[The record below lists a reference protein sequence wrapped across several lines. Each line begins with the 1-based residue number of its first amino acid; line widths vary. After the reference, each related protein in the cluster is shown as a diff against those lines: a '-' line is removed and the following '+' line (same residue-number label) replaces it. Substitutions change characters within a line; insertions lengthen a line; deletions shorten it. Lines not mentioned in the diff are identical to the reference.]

1 VNVVNYLR
9 VSSLGQK
16 DGDGFERQQ
25 KVVKTFCE
33 AHKLVSLA
41 EFSDSITGT
50 SDAVD
55 RPQFA
60 DMMGFISKRNSSL
73 NGSQVHAIV
82 VERMDRLARDLM
94 VSEMLLKSVRECG
107 LQVFSADQGA
117 LTDMASDGGDPTR
130 VLVRQLMG
138 AIAQWEKSVLV
149 KKLKLARDRIKAS
162 GKHCEGTKPFG
173 YCAAEKPILE
183 IILDLHN
190 GRTEGKWESERK
202 NFSEIARLLNSMDAR
217 TRSGR
222 PFKPQNVRMIITNH
236 NNKQKAKS

>member
-1 VNVVNYLR
+1 VNVVSYLR
-9 VSSLGQK
+9 VSSLGQT
-16 DGDGFERQQ
+16 DGDGFDRQADVVSKFCSAHSLKSQ
-25 KVVKTFCE
+25 YCYREKV
-33 AHKLVSLA
+33 
-41 EFSDSITGT
+41 TGT

-55 RPQFA
+55 RPEFA
-60 DMMGFISKRNSSL
+60 RMMEYISLTKINPDDEPI
-73 NGSQVHAIV
+73 GAIV

-94 VSEMLLKSVRECG
+94 VSEMLLKAVRECG
-107 LQVFSADQGA
+107 VQVFSADQGA

-162 GKHCEGTKPFG
+162 GRHCEGTKPYG
-173 YCAAEKPILE
+173 HCAAEKPLLDVILNARA
-183 IILDLHN
+183 N
-190 GRTEGKWESERK
+190 GG

-222 PFKPQNVRMIITNH
+222 QFKPQNVRMIITNH
-236 NNKQKAKS
+236 NKNKQKRNQ

>member
-1 VNVVNYLR
+1 
-9 VSSLGQK
+9 
-16 DGDGFERQQ
+16 
-25 KVVKTFCE
+25 
-33 AHKLVSLA
+33 
-41 EFSDSITGT
+41 
-50 SDAVD
+50 VD

-60 DMMGFISKRNSSL
+60 KMMEFIAHNDCPIK
-73 NGSQVHAIV
+73 AIV

-162 GKHCEGTKPFG
+162 GKHCEGTKPYGSMAGEIGFLKLMLQWF
-173 YCAAEKPILE
+173 YAE
-183 IILDLHN
+183 
-190 GRTEGKWESERK
+190 GK
-202 NFSEIARLLNSMDAR
+202 NFSEIAMLLNSMDAR

-222 PFKPQNVRMIITNH
+222 IFKPQNVRMIITNH

>member
-1 VNVVNYLR
+1 MNVVSYLR

-25 KVVKTFCE
+25 KVVKTFSE

-60 DMMGFISKRNSSL
+60 EMMGFISKRNSSL
-73 NGSQVHAIV
+73 NSSQVHAIV

-162 GKHCEGTKPFG
+162 GKHCEGTKPYGSMAGEIGFLKLMLQWF
-173 YCAAEKPILE
+173 YAE
-183 IILDLHN
+183 
-190 GRTEGKWESERK
+190 GK
-202 NFSEIARLLNSMDAR
+202 NFSEIAMLLNSMDAR

-222 PFKPQNVRMIITNH
+222 IFKPQNVRMIITNH

>member
-1 VNVVNYLR
+1 MNVVNYLR

-16 DGDGFERQQ
+16 DGDGFERQADAL
-25 KVVKTFCE
+25 KRFCD
-33 AHKLVSLA
+33 AHSLTRVTA
-41 EFSDSITGT
+41 FHESCTGT

-60 DMMGFISKRNSSL
+60 KMMEFIAQRNVEDPAVR
-73 NGSQVHAIV
+73 NPIKAIV

-117 LTDMASDGGDPTR
+117 ITDMASDGGDPTR

-162 GKHCEGTKPFG
+162 GKHCEGTKPYGSMAGEIGFLKLMLQWFF
-173 YCAAEKPILE
+173 AE
-183 IILDLHN
+183 
-190 GRTEGKWESERK
+190 GK
-202 NFSEIARLLNSMDAR
+202 NFSEIAMLLNSMDAR

-222 PFKPQNVRMIITNH
+222 IFKPQNVRMIITNH